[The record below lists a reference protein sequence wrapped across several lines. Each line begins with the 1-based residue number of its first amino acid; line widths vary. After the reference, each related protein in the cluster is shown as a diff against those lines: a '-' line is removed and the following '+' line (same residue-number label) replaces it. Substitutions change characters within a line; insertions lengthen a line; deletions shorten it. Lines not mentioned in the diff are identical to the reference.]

1 MKIEFITK
9 QDLQEFKTEIAQSIA
24 SLNTD
29 MKHKKW
35 LRSKEVRK
43 MLNISPGTLQNMRI
57 QGHIPFTKLG
67 GTLFYNSNEID
78 KILNDN
84 KVTN

>member
-9 QDLQEFKTEIAQSIA
+9 QDLQEFKTQITQSIA

-29 MKHKKW
+29 MKPKKW

-43 MLNISPGTLQNMRI
+43 MLNISPGTLQNLRI
-57 QGHIPFTKLG
+57 HGHIPFTKLG
-67 GTLFYNSNEID
+67 GTLFYDSNEID

-84 KVTN
+84 KIVN